1 MQHKTSALNGD
12 FGVMIDGVS
21 RRDLKDASFQREAC
35 DLWTCQGGLL
45 AVRGSDLAA
54 IAPEELV
61 TWSEVFGSV
70 EYQGM
75 TGREDKSVKGFPIL
89 RIGNIRDMQ
98 NPRTVAQTIHTPW
111 EQLLMDAG
119 AQATEGVAS

>member
-1 MQHKTSALNGD
+1 M
-12 FGVMIDGVS
+12 
-21 RRDLKDASFQREAC
+21 
-35 DLWTCQGGLL
+35 W
-45 AVRGSDLAA
+45 
-54 IAPEELV
+54 
-61 TWSEVFGSV
+61 
-70 EYQGM
+70 
-75 TGREDKSVKGFPIL
+75 